1 MNDFRKRT
9 VAETQR
15 NPTTMPVTDVL
26 GYAAAIAVLAAFCM
40 SSIVPLRI
48 LAVLS
53 NVLFVSY
60 GLLANLYPVFLLHVI
75 LLPINLLKL
84 AQAYLPLMQ
93 WRSRCKMGLS
103 RRHHRDRVRELGL
116 SG

>member
-1 MNDFRKRT
+1 MIFVNRPSPKRK
-9 VAETQR
+9 E

-84 AQAYLPLMQ
+84 AQAYLPLGNKGSITRTLWLEAPFRKEPM
-93 WRSRCKMGLS
+93 
-103 RRHHRDRVRELGL
+103 
-116 SG
+116 

>member
-1 MNDFRKRT
+1 
-9 VAETQR
+9 
-15 NPTTMPVTDVL
+15 MPVTDVL

-93 WRSRCKMGLS
+93 WRGRCTNGSISSPSSLS
-103 RRHHRDRVRELGL
+103 RP
-116 SG
+116 